1 MPSNVMP
8 NLGDWPAHPRL
19 EDEPAAAVIVDAAAA
34 MLLAA
39 NDQGRAL
46 FGLEGNEPLPYPLD
60 AAMPALARLRH
71 FAGDGSDD
79 ERHET
84 LTFWSAGRTRR
95 VACAVSKLTNGN
107 GAGPVF
113 AIRCTPDATA
123 SVANGTSGYHTT
135 PAVEQRADDDPA
147 PPRIERNDMD
157 TLKQIARR
165 IREGHRSD
173 ASGTAAE
180 PLLAATEPRNEDPP
194 AMPVAPIALRPRPAP
209 RALAPGELSKL
220 AHELKTPLTAIAAAS
235 EIMRDERLGRM
246 GNAKYLGYASDIHD
260 SASHALAV
268 IATMLTEPGDA
279 GDESAASS
287 DIDLND
293 LVARSVSAML
303 PLAAERGLTLA
314 FEPEDGA
321 PTVRGNATAVRQ
333 ILLNLVMNAL
343 KFTPRGGDVRAVTG
357 YLPDGAAFMVVRDT
371 GIGISD
377 DDIPDDDADDE
388 NDAGMMPRVTPRFRP
403 GGGLGLGLPL
413 VRRLAAGMGANVE
426 IDSMPGKGTVVLIA
440 FPR

>member
-1 MPSNVMP
+1 MTSNVMP
-8 NLGDWPAHPRL
+8 NLRDWPARASL
-19 EDEPAAAVIVDAAAA
+19 DDEPHAAVIIDAAAA

-46 FGLEGNEPLPYPLD
+46 LGLEGDEPLPYPLD
-60 AAMPALARLRH
+60 CAMPALARLRH
-71 FAGDGSDD
+71 FARDSNEG

-95 VACAVSKLTNGN
+95 VDCDVSRLANGSD
-107 GAGPVF
+107 GGPVF
-113 AIRCTPDATA
+113 AIRCTPYIAGTA
-123 SVANGTSGYHTT
+123 ANGTNGHHTI
-135 PAVEQRADDDPA
+135 PAIQSRTDDEPS

-157 TLKQIARR
+157 TLKEIARR
-165 IREGHRSD
+165 IREGQI
-173 ASGTAAE
+173 SGGGYPEAE
-180 PLLAATEPRNEDPP
+180 PLSAAAAPDRDNPSVV
-194 AMPVAPIALRPRPAP
+194 AAAPIALRPRPAP

-235 EIMRDERLGRM
+235 EIMRDERLGAM
-246 GNAKYLGYASDIHD
+246 GNTKYLGYAADIHD
-260 SASHALAV
+260 SATHALAV
-268 IATMLTEPGDA
+268 IATMLTEPADA
-279 GDESAASS
+279 DDELAA

-293 LVARSVSAML
+293 LVARALSPMQPIAT
-303 PLAAERGLTLA
+303 ERGLTLV
-314 FEPEDGA
+314 FEPEDGT
-321 PTVRGNATAVRQ
+321 PSVRGNATAVRQ
-333 ILLNLVMNAL
+333 ILLNLVTNAL

-377 DDIPDDDADDE
+377 DDVADDDAEGDIDI
-388 NDAGMMPRVTPRFRP
+388 MPRARP

-440 FPR
+440 FPRAGGTP

>member
-1 MPSNVMP
+1 MTSKVVP
-8 NLGDWPAHPRL
+8 NLRDWPPRASL
-19 EDEPAAAVIVDAAAA
+19 DDEPLAAVIIDAAAA

-46 FGLEGNEPLPYPLD
+46 LGLEGDEPLPYPLD
-60 AAMPALARLRH
+60 SAMPALARLRH
-71 FAGDGSDD
+71 FARDGSDD

-95 VACAVSKLTNGN
+95 VDCDVSRLANGSD
-107 GAGPVF
+107 GGPVF
-113 AIRCTPDATA
+113 AIRCTPYIAGTA
-123 SVANGTSGYHTT
+123 ANGTNGHHAI
-135 PAVEQRADDDPA
+135 PAIQSRTDDEPS

-157 TLKQIARR
+157 TLKEIAQR
-165 IREGHRSD
+165 IREGQSS
-173 ASGTAAE
+173 SGGYPEAE
-180 PLLAATEPRNEDPP
+180 PLSAAAAPDRDNPSVV
-194 AMPVAPIALRPRPAP
+194 AAAPIALRPRPAP

-235 EIMRDERLGRM
+235 EIMRDERLGAM
-246 GNAKYLGYASDIHD
+246 GNAKYLGYAADIHD

-268 IATMLTEPGDA
+268 IATMLTEPADA
-279 GDESAASS
+279 DDELAADT

-303 PLAAERGLTLA
+303 PLAADRGLILA

-321 PTVRGNATAVRQ
+321 PSIRGDATAVRQ
-333 ILLNLVMNAL
+333 ILLNLVTNAL

-377 DDIPDDDADDE
+377 DDVADDDAEGDSDI
-388 NDAGMMPRVTPRFRP
+388 MPRARP
-403 GGGLGLGLPL
+403 GGGQGLGLPL

-440 FPR
+440 FPRAGGTP